1 MRRHLRKGGTRAGAM
16 RQAQAAEA
24 SLIRALTRTAR
35 AVTLRIEP
43 LLKTEGLTLD
53 GWLVLDALVAGDGL
67 TMTELAGRTLVTGPT
82 LTRVVDRLVTTAA
95 AYREVDAEDRRRVR
109 VYLAPRGRSAYQR
122 ASAKLAELEEE
133 LDPGGEVLAKLV
145 SVDPG

>member
-1 MRRHLRKGGTRAGAM
+1 M

>member
-1 MRRHLRKGGTRAGAM
+1 MK
-16 RQAQAAEA
+16 QAQAAGRSEV
-24 SLIRALTRTAR
+24 SLLRTLTRTAR

-43 LLKTEGLTLD
+43 LLKADGLTLD
-53 GWLVLDALVAGDGL
+53 GWLVLDALAAGDGL

-109 VYLAPRGRSAYQR
+109 VYLAPRGRSAHQR
-122 ASAKLAELEEE
+122 ATARLAEVERE
-133 LDPGGEVLAKLV
+133 LDPAGEVLGGLAKL
-145 SVDPG
+145 PEIG

>member
-1 MRRHLRKGGTRAGAM
+1 M

-43 LLKTEGLTLD
+43 LLKQEGLSLD
-53 GWLVLDALVAGDGL
+53 GWLVLDALAAGDGL

-109 VYLAPRGRSAYQR
+109 VYLAPRGRSAHQR
-122 ASAKLAELEEE
+122 ATARLAEVERE
-133 LDPGGEVLAKLV
+133 LDPDGGVLTAIV
-145 SVDPG
+145 SVETG

>member
-1 MRRHLRKGGTRAGAM
+1 M

-43 LLKTEGLTLD
+43 LLKEEGLSLD
-53 GWLVLDALVAGDGL
+53 GWLVLDALAAGDGL
-67 TMTELAGRTLVTGPT
+67 TMTELAGHTLVTGPT

-109 VYLAPRGRSAYQR
+109 VYLAPRGRSAHQR
-122 ASAKLAELEEE
+122 ATAKLGELGKE
-133 LDPGGEVLAKLV
+133 LDPAGSVLAALV

>member
-1 MRRHLRKGGTRAGAM
+1 M

-24 SLIRALTRTAR
+24 SLVRALTRTAR

-122 ASAKLAELEEE
+122 ASAKLAEVEEE
-133 LDPGGEVLAKLV
+133 LDPDGEVLAKL
-145 SVDPG
+145 SGIEAD